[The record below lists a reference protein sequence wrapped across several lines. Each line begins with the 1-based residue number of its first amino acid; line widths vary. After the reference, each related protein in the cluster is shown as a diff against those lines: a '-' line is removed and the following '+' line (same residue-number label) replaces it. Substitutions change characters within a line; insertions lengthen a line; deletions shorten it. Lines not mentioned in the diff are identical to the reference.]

1 MNNAILNYLQ
11 QILCE
16 VDQVT
21 STGINNMVH
30 LVNVKLLCDQIRKVM
45 AEQQEPVRKDAAN
58 DGN

>member
-11 QILCE
+11 QILGE

-21 STGINNMVH
+21 ATGINNMVH
-30 LVNVKLLCDQIRKVM
+30 LVNVKLLCDQIRKMM
-45 AEQQEPVRKDAAN
+45 AEQEPMRKDEAT